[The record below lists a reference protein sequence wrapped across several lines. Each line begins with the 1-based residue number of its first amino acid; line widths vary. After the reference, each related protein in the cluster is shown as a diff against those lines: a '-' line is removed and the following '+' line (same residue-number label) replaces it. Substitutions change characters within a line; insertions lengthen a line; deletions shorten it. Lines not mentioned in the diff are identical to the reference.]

1 MFPHFGGGGA
11 SLPEI
16 GHSLRVNQADS
27 AYLTRTQGAS
37 GSTKKGTFSFWV
49 KRTKLGY
56 ADDVVYD
63 TSGTSDTARF
73 IAAFTSADKLRVM
86 GNTTV
91 WRLST
96 QVFRDV
102 SSWYHIVIACDTD
115 QATANDRIKIY
126 VNGAQLT
133 AFDTTNNPGSGAQL
147 GFSYNGSI
155 WLARYAGA
163 GSYSNCYFARSCF
176 VDGAQ
181 SAPGD
186 FAYTDSNGQWRTKT
200 ASAVKS
206 VVDAGG
212 TNSFMLDFD
221 DGTST
226 TTLGNDYSAKN
237 NDWTLTNFTRSAGA
251 NDDWMEDTPTNNF
264 CVLSTLDNTTGTLSD
279 GGLQYDQTAAGDA
292 IRGSV
297 SVTSGKWYFEGTYTA
312 SGSVDGSAV
321 IGVALADSDRD
332 SSTSIV
338 TVADGTYVYRDDGL
352 TITAGASTAGFTN
365 YGGGAVIMVALDLDN
380 GKLWWGY
387 NGTWEK
393 SGAVGDPTAGTNQ
406 HYSLSAYSGRPFTPH
421 IGFQSATG
429 TESWDMN
436 FGQRAFAYTP
446 PTGFKALCTKNL
458 PAPSIVKPAQH
469 HDIKLYTGNA
479 STQAITGLLFPP
491 GLVNLK
497 SRGRA
502 VDWAWYDQVRGVEK
516 RLETNNTDAEVTG
529 DTTGLTAFNSDGW
542 TMGALDQING
552 TTATN
557 SFVGFAWKAN
567 GAGVSNTDGSITS
580 TVSAN
585 QIAGFSIVT
594 YTGTG
599 ANATV
604 GHGLGVAPK
613 LVIVKQRSSGT
624 TENWATWHTS
634 IANTE
639 YLLLNGT
646 AAKAAGATYWNS
658 ASPTASVFSVGA
670 SNDTNENTKEYVAY
684 CFAEIS
690 GYSKFGSYTGNG
702 STDGPFM
709 WCGFR
714 PKYVL
719 VKRTD
724 STGSW
729 ELYDAARGSKN
740 PMGTTDLQADT
751 AGAENASTI
760 STGLDFLSNGFKGRD
775 TTSYLNASSGTYIFA
790 AFAEAPFKF
799 ANAR

>member
-1 MFPHFGGGGA
+1 MFTHFGGGDVA
-11 SLPEI
+11 LPEI

-37 GSTKKGTFSFWV
+37 GSTKKGTFSFWL
-49 KRTKLGY
+49 KRTKIGY
-56 ADDVVYD
+56 ADDVIYD
-63 TSGTSDTARF
+63 TSGTSDTTRL
-73 IAAFTSADKLRVM
+73 IIYFTSGDKLVVA
-86 GNTTV
+86 GNPTG

-186 FAYTDSNGQWRTKT
+186 FAYTDTNGQWRTKT

-212 TNSFMLDFD
+212 TNSFMLEFD

-237 NDWTLTNFTRSAGA
+237 NDWTLTNFTRSAGV

-264 CVLSTLDNTTGTLSD
+264 CVLNVLSPYGTNMALANGALDSSCSSTANNRGW
-279 GGLQYDQTAAGDA
+279 AASIA
-292 IRGSV
+292 APN
-297 SVTSGKWYFEGTYTA
+297 SGKWYAEFTF
-312 SGSVDGSAV
+312 
-321 IGVALADSDRD
+321 
-332 SSTSIV
+332 TS
-338 TVADGTYVYRDDGL
+338 TVADNSGGCGLLRASDLTAPGETADTARWMDAAYIRQNASSSAYGTALSANDVVMLAYD
-352 TITAGASTAGFTN
+352 AAS
-365 YGGGAVIMVALDLDN
+365 
-380 GKLWWGY
+380 GKAWFGK
-387 NGTWEK
+387 NGTWFG
-393 SGAVGDPTAGTNQ
+393 SGDPAAGTNASASGIVTDGRFATY
-406 HYSLSAYSGRPFTPH
+406 HYSTSAG
-421 IGFQSATG
+421 IKA
-429 TESWDMN
+429 N

-458 PAPSIVKPAQH
+458 PVPSIVKPAQH

-567 GAGVSNTDGSITS
+567 GAGVSNTDGSITA

-585 QIAGFSIVT
+585 QTAGFSIVT

-613 LVIVKQRSSGT
+613 MVIVKQRSSGT

-646 AAKAAGATYWNS
+646 AAKAAGAAYWNS
-658 ASPTASVFSVGA
+658 ASPTSSVFSVGT
-670 SNDTNENTKEYVAY
+670 SSDTNENTKEYVAY

-690 GYSKFGSYTGNG
+690 GYSKFGSYAGN
-702 STDGPFM
+702 SSADGPFV

-714 PKYVL
+714 PKFL
-719 VKRTD
+719 LIKR
-724 STGSW
+724 STGTATSW
-729 ELYDAARGSKN
+729 IIFDSVRNTYNEIGNYLLPNVSDA
-740 PMGTTDLQADT
+740 
-751 AGAENASTI
+751 EASFT
-760 STGLDFLSNGFKGRD
+760 LVDFVSSGFKLRASNVS
-775 TTSYLNASSGTYIFA
+775 TNTSGETYIFA

>member
-16 GHSLRVNQADS
+16 GHSLRFNSADS
-27 AYLTRTQGAS
+27 AYLSRTF
-37 GSTKKGTFSFWV
+37 GSPTNNTSWALSLWV
-49 KRTKLGY
+49 KRTALTTLNPLFYASSAAVVFKSTDVLEFLDNGGASVATSTPVYRDPSAHGHLFVRSNGTNIKGY
-56 ADDVVYD
+56 WN
-63 TSGTSDTARF
+63 GTEVISYTGTITDLN
-73 IAAFTSADKLRVM
+73 SAVQHEIGR
-86 GNTTV
+86 
-91 WRLST
+91 
-96 QVFRDV
+96 
-102 SSWYHIVIACDTD
+102 
-115 QATANDRIKIY
+115 
-126 VNGAQLT
+126 
-133 AFDTTNNPGSGAQL
+133 
-147 GFSYNGSI
+147 
-155 WLARYAGA
+155 AGA
-163 GSYSNCYFARSCF
+163 TYGNFNLSRICF
-176 VDGAQ
+176 VDNGG
-181 SAPGD
+181 SLTPSD
-186 FAYTDSNGQWRTKT
+186 FAYTDPNGQWHTK
-200 ASAVKS
+200 SAGACKA

-212 TNSFMLDFD
+212 TNSFMLEFD

-237 NDWTLTNFTRSAGA
+237 NDWTLTNFTRSAGV

-264 CVLSTLDNTTGTLSD
+264 CTWSVIDKHTSAATTDGSLSANSGGTVSMHR
-279 GGLQYDQTAAGDA
+279 A
-292 IRGSV
+292 IRGTIGITKKSYYEITLSGGTTGMINILGAFQSTANLVDNTYVGGV
-297 SVTSGKWYFEGTYTA
+297 SKSFGNGY
-312 SGSVDGSAV
+312 
-321 IGVALADSDRD
+321 
-332 SSTSIV
+332 STSTGLFYQNGV
-338 TVADGTYVYRDDGL
+338 TQVH
-352 TITAGASTAGFTN
+352 GASTPL
-365 YGGGAVIMVALDLDN
+365 V
-380 GKLWWGY
+380 
-387 NGTWEK
+387 NGTWGIAIDPENGQAWLRDT
-393 SGAVGDPTAGTNQ
+393 SGNWIGGGDPAVGSYNTW
-406 HYSLSAYSGRPFTPH
+406 SWTPDDLPWFPA
-421 IGFQSATG
+421 ISFYNVAT
-429 TESWDMN
+429 SFMAALN
-436 FGQRAFAYTP
+436 CGQRAFAYTP

-658 ASPTASVFSVGA
+658 ASPTASVFSVGT